1 MDTLTLFDLTY
12 RPDESLFFKRNDPND
27 VRFGEIVKTD
37 IRFYRKA
44 KFVILGVPQDE
55 GVRRNRGREGAQH
68 APDEI
73 RRAFYK
79 LPVPDTMSDGDVLDI
94 GNVLVQG
101 SLEQIHERL
110 SQVVEQLLRDEKIVI
125 VFGGGNDISYPDC
138 KAMRYVFSEVMA
150 FNVDAHF
157 DVRADVLRNSGTPYR
172 QLLEEGILSPEYFFE
187 IGSQSF
193 SNSAIY
199 QRYLTDKGVAIYPL
213 ESIRRYGID
222 KRFEEIIRRN
232 TAPRAIFW
240 GIDMDS
246 VRASD
251 APGVSAPSPIGFTAE
266 EICHIAGIAGKRKRS
281 KLLEITEVNP
291 DYDIDG
297 RTAKLA
303 ALITAYFIREKST
316 FER

>member
-1 MDTLTLFDLTY
+1 MVSLKLFDLTY
-12 RPDESLFFKRNDPND
+12 RPDDSLFFQKND
-27 VRFGEIVKTD
+27 VNDIRFGQVVKSD
-37 IRFYRKA
+37 IRFYGNS
-44 KFVILGVPQDE
+44 KFVIVGVPQDE
-55 GVRRNRGREGAQH
+55 GVRRNRGREGARH

-79 LPVPDTMSDGDVLDI
+79 LPIPSTIAEGDVFDI
-94 GNVLVQG
+94 GNTLVPG
-101 SLEQIHERL
+101 SLEQIHERHC
-110 SQVVEQLLRDEKIVI
+110 QVVEQLLRDEKIVI

-138 KAMRYVFSEVMA
+138 KALHNVFSEVMA
-150 FNVDAHF
+150 FNIDAHF
-157 DVRADVLRNSGTPYR
+157 DVRADTPCNSGTPYR
-172 QLLEEGILSPEYFFE
+172 QLLEEHLLSPEYFFE
-187 IGSQSF
+187 IGSQPF
-193 SNSAIY
+193 SNSVTY
-199 QRYLTDKGVAIYPL
+199 QTYLMQKGVATYPL
-213 ESIRRYGID
+213 DSIRRYGIER
-222 KRFEEIIRRN
+222 RFEEIIRRCS
-232 TAPRAIFW
+232 APRAIFW

-246 VRASD
+246 VRSSD

-291 DYDIDG
+291 DYDLDG

>member
-1 MDTLTLFDLTY
+1 MDTLKLFDLTY
-12 RPDESLFFKRNDPND
+12 RPDDSLFFQKKDAND
-27 VRFGEIVKTD
+27 VRFGEVVKTD

-44 KFVILGVPQDE
+44 KFVIVGVPQDE
-55 GVRRNRGREGAQH
+55 GVRRNKGREGARH

-79 LPVPDTMSDGDVLDI
+79 LPIPITISEGDVFDL
-94 GNVLVQG
+94 GNTLIQG
-101 SLEQIHERL
+101 SLEQIHERHC
-110 SQVVEQLLRDEKIVI
+110 QVIEQLLRDDKVVI

-138 KAMRYVFSEVMA
+138 KALHNIFSEVMA
-150 FNVDAHF
+150 FNLDAHF
-157 DVRADVLRNSGTPYR
+157 DVRADSPCNSGTPYR
-172 QLLEEGILSPEYFFE
+172 QLLEERLLSPEYFFE
-187 IGSQSF
+187 IGSQPF
-193 SNSAIY
+193 ANSASY
-199 QRYLTDKGVAIYPL
+199 QNYLTQKGVAVYPL
-213 ESIRRYGID
+213 ENIRRYGID
-222 KRFEEIIRRN
+222 KRFEDLIRHHS
-232 TAPRAIFW
+232 APRAIFW

-251 APGVSAPSPIGFTAE
+251 APGVSAPSPIGFSAE

>member
-1 MDTLTLFDLTY
+1 MDVLKLFDLTF
-12 RPDESLFFKRNDPND
+12 RPDESLFFQKNDAND
-27 VRFGEIVKTD
+27 IRFGEIVKAD

-55 GVRRNRGREGAQH
+55 GVKRNKGREGARH
-68 APDEI
+68 APDDI

-79 LPVPDTMSDGDVLDI
+79 LPIPNTISEGDVFDI
-94 GNVLVQG
+94 GNTLVQG
-101 SLEQIHERL
+101 SLEQIHERHC
-110 SQVVEQLLRDEKIVI
+110 QVIEQLLRDEKIVI

-138 KAMRYVFSEVMA
+138 KALKQVFSEVMA
-150 FNVDAHF
+150 FNIDAHF
-157 DVRADVLRNSGTPYR
+157 DVRADTPCNSGTPYR
-172 QLLEEGILSPEYFFE
+172 QLLEENLLSPEYFFE
-187 IGSQSF
+187 IGSQPF
-193 SNSAIY
+193 ANSAAY
-199 QRYLTDKGVAIYPL
+199 QTYLIEKGVAIHPL

-222 KRFEEIIRRN
+222 QRLEDIIRHF

-251 APGVSAPSPIGFTAE
+251 APGVSAPSPIGFSAE
-266 EICHIAGIAGKRKRS
+266 EICHIAGIAGKHKRS

-291 DYDIDG
+291 EFDIDG

>member
-12 RPDESLFFKRNDPND
+12 RPDETLFFKKNDPND
-27 VRFGEIVKTD
+27 VRFGEVVKTD
-37 IRFYRKA
+37 IRFYRRA
-44 KFVILGVPQDE
+44 KFVILGSPQDE
-55 GVRRNRGREGAQH
+55 GVRRNGGRVGARK

-79 LPVPDTMSDGDVLDI
+79 LPVPDTISEGDVLDI
-94 GNVLVQG
+94 GDTLVQG
-101 SLEQIHERL
+101 SLEQIHERQR
-110 SQVVEQLLRDEKIVI
+110 QVVEQLLRDEKIVI
-125 VFGGGNDISYPDC
+125 VLGGGNDIAYPDC
-138 KAMRYVFSEVMA
+138 KALQAVFSNVMA
-150 FNVDAHF
+150 FNLDAHF
-157 DVRADVLRNSGTPYR
+157 DVRADEPRNSGTPYR
-172 QLLEEGILSPEYFFE
+172 QLLEENVLLPQFFFE
-187 IGSQSF
+187 IGSQPF
-193 SNSAIY
+193 ANSVAY
-199 QRYLTDKGVAIYPL
+199 QRYLTQKGVAVYPL
-213 ESIRRYGID
+213 EATRRYGID

-232 TAPRAIFW
+232 AAPNAIFW

-266 EICHIAGIAGKRKRS
+266 EICHIASIAGKRKRS

-303 ALITAYFIREKST
+303 ALIVAYFIREKAT
-316 FER
+316 F